1 MLSEDGTGPVTAEL
15 LDMSPSPPRSD
26 RRGVRHRGKTKET
39 VEYLPNHCGDD
50 KGHTK
55 FGLPTPTL
63 HLIFFLSALTVVFGI
78 IVYME
83 KQLPQPFMV
92 EDEASNPGKFIAE
105 RAKNMLVNLT
115 NIGPRVTGSYE
126 NEVLAVKFLKS
137 TIENIIGSAQP
148 IHKIELDFQKISGSF
163 PLTFLDGMTHVYHDV
178 QNVIVKIGSHKG
190 SDHSILMNCHFDTV
204 SDSPGGSDDGASCV
218 VMLEIL
224 RLFSQSNKP
233 LKHNLVLLFNG
244 AEENF
249 MQASHGFITKHKWA
263 KEIRAVVN
271 LESCGAGGREVMFQS
286 GPNHPWL
293 MKIYSQTVGYPFAS
307 SLAQE
312 IFQSGFIPGD
322 TDYRIFRDFGGV
334 PGLDFA
340 WYLNGYVYHT
350 KNDNAAHVPLGSLQR
365 TGDNMVALVTGL
377 VSADELTDT
386 ASHKEGKIVFFDFLG
401 AFIMFWSLFAGDI
414 VNIITLVL
422 SVYSMLSNMKEA
434 IYRGLS
440 KKQYL
445 KQLLSCAGVVLQSW
459 LLTLL
464 VSIVIALSL
473 TGLSRTMSWY
483 ARPVW
488 ILFLY
493 VLPALIFPM
502 LLVLYK
508 AQQQRKIIVS
518 PWTLFQLY
526 YDSYQLVWS
535 LMLLLSTL
543 FRVQSGF
550 IPLFWVIFPTI
561 GNLIRLKIFQ
571 HWRDS
576 KWLLLHATMMFLPF
590 VQCAYMTLN
599 AVQLF
604 IPIMGRT
611 GAANN
616 GELILSVLCAVMF
629 SLLFSYIIPM
639 ILLVRSPRQVLSL
652 LITIFVASLV
662 ALVFTPLGFPYSGDP
677 AGLAQQRFAILHAER
692 SFHDIKGDLINQ
704 ETGFWMV
711 DLDVNSPHTLR
722 GLVPEIDNARLVTS
736 DCEKYLYCG
745 MPYFIPILSFIWKTH
760 WISGPPIEVPLDTT
774 FELLHRKTISQSVQR
789 LTFNVT
795 GPDHMGLMVSPVEKA
810 QLLRWSILDEPP
822 LAGPKWNKRET
833 YFVYF
838 SYADKPKPWIFSLDL
853 RVPDGWSDA
862 VVDIALTSHF
872 VHGPH
877 QQSKP
882 FKRLVQQFPAWT
894 TVTGWQATYK
904 SFIF

>member
-1 MLSEDGTGPVTAEL
+1 
-15 LDMSPSPPRSD
+15 MSPSPPGSE
-26 RRGVRHRGKTKET
+26 RRGVRHRGKAKEPA
-39 VEYLPNHCGDD
+39 EYLPNHRGDE
-50 KGHTK
+50 KGQSK
-55 FGLPTPTL
+55 FALPTPTL
-63 HLIFFLSALTVVFGI
+63 HLILFLLSMVIVFGI
-78 IVYME
+78 IVYVE
-83 KQLPQPFMV
+83 KQLPTPLMV

-105 RAKNMLVNLT
+105 RAKNTLVNLT

-126 NEVLAVKFLKS
+126 NEVLAVNFLKN
-137 TIENIIGSAQP
+137 TIESIIGQAKP
-148 IHKIELDFQKISGSF
+148 MHKIELDFQKISGSF

-178 QNVIVKIGSHKG
+178 QNVVVKIGSQKG
-190 SDHSILMNCHFDTV
+190 SEHSILMNCHFDTV
-204 SDSPGGSDDGASCV
+204 SDSPGGSDDGASCA

-224 RLFSQSNKP
+224 RLFSRSNMP
-233 LKHNLVLLFNG
+233 LRHNLILLFNG

-377 VSADELTDT
+377 VSADELTNT
-386 ASHKEGKIVFFDFLG
+386 AQHKEGRIVFFDFLG
-401 AFIMFWSLFAGDI
+401 AFILFWSIFAGDL
-414 VNIITLVL
+414 VNIATLAL
-422 SVYSMLSNMKEA
+422 SVYSMSSNMKEA
-434 IYRGLS
+434 ISRGMS
-440 KKQYL
+440 QKQYL
-445 KQLLSCAGVVLQSW
+445 RQLLSCSGVVLQSW
-459 LLTLL
+459 LVSLL
-464 VSIVIALSL
+464 VAVIIALSL
-473 TGLSRTMSWY
+473 TGLGLSMSWY

-493 VLPALIFPM
+493 VLPALIAPM
-502 LLVLYK
+502 MFLMYK
-508 AQQQRKIIVS
+508 SQHQRKIVVS

-526 YDSYQLVWS
+526 YDGYQLVWS
-535 LMLLLSTL
+535 VMLLMSTL
-543 FRVQSGF
+543 CRIQSGF
-550 IPLFWVIFPTI
+550 IPLFWVVFPTV
-561 GNLIRLKIFQ
+561 GNLIRVKLFH
-571 HWRDS
+571 HWRDW
-576 KWLLLHATMMFLPF
+576 KWLLLHAAMLFLPF

-616 GELILSVLCAVMF
+616 GELILAVLCTVMF
-629 SLLFSYIIPM
+629 SLLFSYIIPI
-639 ILLVRSPRQVLSL
+639 ILLVRSPRKVLSL
-652 LITIFVASLV
+652 LGFLFAASLG
-662 ALVFTPLGFPYSGDP
+662 ALMFSPLGFPYSGDP

-692 SFHDIKGDLINQ
+692 SFHNIKGDLTNK
-704 ETGFWMV
+704 ESGFWVV
-711 DLDVNSPHTLR
+711 DLDVNSPYTLK
-722 GLVPEIDNARLVTS
+722 GIVPEFDKAVPVTK
-736 DCEKYLYCG
+736 DCETYLYCG

-760 WISGPPIEVPLDTT
+760 WIKGPEIDVPINTT
-774 FELLHRKTISQSVQR
+774 FQLLSRKAVSQSVQR

-795 GPDHMGLMVSPVEKA
+795 GPDHMGLMVSPVKESE
-810 QLLRWSILDEPP
+810 LLRWSILDEPP
-822 LAGPKWNKRET
+822 LSGPKWGGRET

-838 SYADKPKPWIFSLDL
+838 SYADKPKEWVFSIDL
-853 RVPDGWSDA
+853 RVPDGWDKA

-877 QQSKP
+877 QRSKP
-882 FKRLVQQFPAWT
+882 FKKLVQQFPAWT

>member
-1 MLSEDGTGPVTAEL
+1 
-15 LDMSPSPPRSD
+15 MSPSPPRSD
-26 RRGVRHRGKTKET
+26 RRGVRHRGKPKDAPEF
-39 VEYLPNHCGDD
+39 LPSHRGDD
-50 KGHTK
+50 KGRQK
-55 FGLPTPTL
+55 FGLPTPTF
-63 HLIFFLSALTVVFGI
+63 HLICFLVGLAVVFGI
-78 IVYME
+78 IVYVE
-83 KQLPQPFMV
+83 KQLPTPLMV
-92 EDEASNPGKFIAE
+92 EDEANNPGRFIAE
-105 RAKNMLVNLT
+105 RAKNTLVNLT

-126 NEVLAVKFLKS
+126 NEVLAVNFLKNAIS
-137 TIENIIGSAQP
+137 LTMQSAKP
-148 IHKIELDFQKISGSF
+148 IHKIEVDFQKISGSF

-178 QNVIVKIGSHKG
+178 QNVIVKIGSLKG

-218 VMLEIL
+218 LMLEIL
-224 RLFSQSNKP
+224 RLLSQADKP
-233 LKHNLVLLFNG
+233 LVHNLVLLFNG

-293 MKIYSQTVGYPFAS
+293 MRIYSENVGYPFAS

-365 TGDNMVALVTGL
+365 TGDNMVALVSGL
-377 VSADELTDT
+377 LSAEELSNT
-386 ASHKEGKIVFFDFLG
+386 SKHKEGRIVFFDFLG
-401 AFIMFWSLFAGDI
+401 AFIMFWSLHAGDFLN
-414 VNIITLVL
+414 VITLAL
-422 SVYSMLSNMKEA
+422 SMYSMMSNMKEA
-434 IYRGLS
+434 INRGLS
-440 KKQYL
+440 QKQYL
-445 KQLLSCAGVVLQSW
+445 KQLLSCAGTALQSW
-459 LLTLL
+459 LLSLFVAVAL
-464 VSIVIALSL
+464 ALSL
-473 TGLSRTMSWY
+473 TALGRTMSWY
-483 ARPVW
+483 ARPIW
-488 ILFLY
+488 IIFLY
-493 VLPALIFPM
+493 VLPSLIFPM
-502 LLVLYK
+502 ILLLYK
-508 AQQQRKIIVS
+508 AQKQRKVVVS

-535 LMLLLSTL
+535 IMLLLSTL

-561 GNLIRLKIFQ
+561 GNLIRIKVFQ
-571 HWRDS
+571 HWRDW

-616 GELILSVLCAVMF
+616 GELILAVLCTVMF
-629 SLLFSYIIPM
+629 CLLFSYIIPI
-639 ILLVRSPRQVLSL
+639 ILLVRNPKQVLTL
-652 LITIFVASLV
+652 LISIFVGSIL
-662 ALVFTPLGFPYSGDP
+662 ALIFTPLGFPYSGDP
-677 AGLAQQRFAILHAER
+677 ASLAQQRFAILHAER
-692 SFHDIKGDLINQ
+692 SFHDIKGDLINR
-704 ETGFWMV
+704 ETGFWIV
-711 DLDVNSPHTLR
+711 DLDINSPHTVR
-722 GLVPEIDNARLVTS
+722 GIVPEMDRIQPVTT
-736 DCEKYLYCG
+736 DCDKYLYCG

-760 WISGPPIEVPLDTT
+760 WVEAPPISVPINTT
-774 FELLHRKTISQSVQR
+774 FNILSREKLSQSVQR

-795 GPDHMGLMVSPVEKA
+795 GPDHMGLMISPVKEA
-810 QLLRWSILDEPP
+810 ELLRWSILEEPP
-822 LAGPKWNKRET
+822 LAGPKWKGRET

-838 SYADKPKPWIFSLDL
+838 SYADKPKAWVFSLDL
-853 RVPDGWSDA
+853 RVPEGWNEA

-877 QQSKP
+877 QQSQP
-882 FKRLVQQFPAWT
+882 FKDLVRQFPAWT
-894 TVTGWQATYK
+894 TVTGWQSTYK
-904 SFIF
+904 SFIY

>member
-1 MLSEDGTGPVTAEL
+1 
-15 LDMSPSPPRSD
+15 MSPSPQKSD
-26 RRGVRHRGKTKET
+26 YRGVRHRGKSKEQAD
-39 VEYLPNHCGDD
+39 YLPSHQRDD
-50 KGHTK
+50 KGYSK
-55 FGLPTPTL
+55 FVLPTPTS
-63 HLIFFLSALTVVFGI
+63 HLILFLLGLAVTFSI
-78 IVYME
+78 IVYVE
-83 KQLPQPFMV
+83 KQLPQPLMV
-92 EDEASNPGKFIAE
+92 DDEAGNPGRFIAE

-126 NEVLAVKFLKS
+126 NEVLAVKFLKNVITS
-137 TIENIIGSAQP
+137 IMQAAKP
-148 IHKIELDFQKISGSF
+148 VHKIELDFQKINGSF

-178 QNVIVKIGSHKG
+178 QNVVVKIGSHKG

-224 RLFSQSNKP
+224 RLFSQLEKP

-293 MKIYSQTVGYPFAS
+293 MKIYSRTVGYPFAS

-334 PGLDFA
+334 PGMDFA

-350 KNDNAAHVPLGSLQR
+350 KSDNAAHVPLGSLQR
-365 TGDNMVALVTGL
+365 TGDNMIALVTGL

-386 ASHKEGKIVFFDFLG
+386 AKHKEGRIVFFDFLG
-401 AFIMFWSLFAGDI
+401 AFIMFWTIFAGDI
-414 VNIITLVL
+414 VNVVTLAL
-422 SVYSMLSNMKEA
+422 SFYSMMSNMKEA
-434 IYRGLS
+434 IHRGIS

-445 KQLLSCAGVVLQSW
+445 KQLLACAGVVLQSW

-464 VSIVIALSL
+464 AAITIALSL
-473 TGLSRTMSWY
+473 TALGRTLSWY

-488 ILFLY
+488 IIFLY
-493 VLPALIFPM
+493 VLPSLMVPM
-502 LLVLYK
+502 LFLLYK
-508 AQQQRKIIVS
+508 SQKQCKIIVS

-535 LMLLLSTL
+535 LMLLLSTV

-550 IPLFWVIFPTI
+550 IPLFWVIFPTL
-561 GNLIRLKIFQ
+561 GNLIRIKIFQ
-571 HWRDS
+571 HWRDW

-590 VQCAYMTLN
+590 VQCAYMTLS

-604 IPIMGRT
+604 VPIMGRT

-629 SLLFSYIIPM
+629 CLLFSYSIPI
-639 ILLVRSPRQVLSL
+639 ILLVRNPRQVVSL
-652 LITIFVASLV
+652 LISIFTVSMA
-662 ALVFTPLGFPYSGDP
+662 ALLFTPLGFPYSGDP
-677 AGLAQQRFAILHAER
+677 TGLAQQRYAILHAER
-692 SFHDIKGDLINQ
+692 SFYDIKGTMINQ
-704 ETGFWMV
+704 ETGFWIV
-711 DLDVNSPHTLR
+711 DLDVNSPYTLR
-722 GLVPEIDNARLVTS
+722 GIVPEIDRARLVTT
-736 DCEKYLYCG
+736 DCDKYLYCG

-760 WISGPPIEVPLDTT
+760 WIEGPPIEVPINTT
-774 FELLHRKTISQSVQR
+774 FQLLSRETVSQSIER
-789 LTFNVT
+789 LTFSVT
-795 GPDHMGLMVSPVEKA
+795 GPDHMGLMISPVKEA
-810 QLLRWSILDEPP
+810 ELLRWSILEDAP
-822 LAGPKWNKRET
+822 LAGPRWKGRET

-838 SYADKPKPWIFSLDL
+838 SYADKPIPWVFSLDL
-853 RVPDGWSDA
+853 RVPNGWKSP
-862 VVDIALTSHF
+862 VVDIALTGHF
-872 VHGPH
+872 VHGKH
-877 QQSKP
+877 QKSEA
-882 FKRLVQQFPAWT
+882 FKRLVQQFPTWT